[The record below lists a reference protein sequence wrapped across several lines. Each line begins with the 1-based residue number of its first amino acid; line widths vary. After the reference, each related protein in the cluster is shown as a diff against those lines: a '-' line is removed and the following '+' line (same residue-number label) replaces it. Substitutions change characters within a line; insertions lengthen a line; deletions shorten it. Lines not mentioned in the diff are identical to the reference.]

1 MNVFQ
6 KNFTIGLNYGPTSAY
21 PSLHL
26 KMFRSKAIQVL
37 SLYYSGVF
45 YTH

>member
-6 KNFTIGLNYGPTSAY
+6 KNFTVGLNYDPTSAY

-37 SLYYSGVF
+37 WLYYLGVF